1 MTCPL
6 DETAV
11 LQMLVSEAQKHV
23 SSSVDQ
29 QAPVICE
36 PCPPPDAAGLCAA
49 EQALGAVEMQDAF
62 LGQQLHPLRSLD
74 EIAALLELQLVFPS
88 GMPRRARRML
98 DELRLVGV
106 NVSTEYEVMQ
116 LLNRLEGSDRWTKAL
131 GMLRVPSER
140 RVVLVPPVTCS
151 THGPYSFSR
160 RHTFSSSST
169 VPPNIHTHKSHSQ
182 STNTQKNAERCNC
195 WWGVG

>member
-1 MTCPL
+1 MSGGAGLLTVLLAVGIGVVDVPPAVRECEHSNADL
-6 DETAV
+6 AHKARRRQV
-11 LQMLVSEAQKHV
+11 LQLRAANEGLFWKLL
-23 SSSVDQ
+23 
-29 QAPVICE
+29 
-36 PCPPPDAAGLCAA
+36 PPWHHQPRTHPRGP
-49 EQALGAVEMQDAF
+49 E
-62 LGQQLHPLRSLD
+62 PLRSLE

-169 VPPNIHTHKSHSQ
+169 VLLLISTHTNHIHNQPTHKKS
-182 STNTQKNAERCNC
+182 
-195 WWGVG
+195 